1 MLFIILL
8 FIVLMLVKMIV
19 ELNMVCESG
28 LYILVEFIGNFII
41 VMFIVVFVVYY
52 VLGICQYMSMG
63 MMFIYMENGFGFIV
77 NILLII
83 GVGGVFNV
91 ILKSSSFVDMLVVIF
106 FNMYMYLIF
115 LVWLVVFILYVV
127 VGFVIVVMMGVMV
140 IVVFMLLLYFDI
152 SLEIIVIVIGLGVI
166 GCIIVMDLFFW
177 LVK

>member
-1 MLFIILL
+1 
-8 FIVLMLVKMIV
+8 
-19 ELNMVCESG
+19 
-28 LYILVEFIGNFII
+28 
-41 VMFIVVFVVYY
+41 
-52 VLGICQYMSMG
+52 
-63 MMFIYMENGFGFIV
+63 MFIYMENGFGFIV

-83 GVGGVFNV
+83 GAGGVFNV

-166 GCIIVMDLFFW
+166 GCMIVMDLFFW